1 MYTSIV
7 DSLCYEIV
15 TDDIYKDM
23 MNIQDYFDTS
33 NYDEDHPLY
42 STKHKKYQAYLK
54 MKWQVSM
61 NVNRVSDYS
70 HINMYY
76 HILC

>member
-33 NYDEDHPLY
+33 NYKENHPLY
-42 STKHKKYQAYLK
+42 STKHKKVPGKFKDEMAG
-54 MKWQVSM
+54 
-61 NVNRVSDYS
+61 
-70 HINMYY
+70 
-76 HILC
+76 